1 MGQVRRWSCSA
12 ALIGAGVALAA
23 IAPVATA
30 QGRDHNGVP
39 TRAEVTRGRQLV
51 ITTDC
56 GGCHSATLNMETPGW
71 LAGKMSP
78 QQEFLIGPCAWDPN
92 AKPCFHTRPRNLTP
106 DNETGLGRFTR
117 RQIFNA
123 LRFGL
128 RPGETPDV
136 TITSTTPGKGNFPE
150 TPRYLA
156 VPMPWPGWRHMSD
169 QQLWDITAYL
179 KHGLKPFVN
188 KVEDSEGPPDFW
200 ASAYTVKDIGTY
212 PAPKY
217 PTATEKLP

>member
-1 MGQVRRWSCSA
+1 MEQVRRWSCITALASA
-12 ALIGAGVALAA
+12 AITLVVGAHVA
-23 IAPVATA
+23 IA
-30 QGRDHNGVP
+30 QGRNHNGKP
-39 TRAEVTRGRQLV
+39 TRAEIERGRMIV
-51 ITTDC
+51 ITRDC

-71 LAGKMSP
+71 LAGKMTP
-78 QQEFLIGPCAWDPN
+78 QQEFLVGPCAFDPA

-106 DNETGLGRFTR
+106 DNATGIGRFSR
-117 RQIFNA
+117 RQIFNS

-136 TITSTTPGKGNFPE
+136 EITSTTPGKGNFPE

-156 VPMPWPGWRHMSD
+156 VPMPWPGWRHMTD

-179 KHGLKPFVN
+179 KYGLKPFVN

-200 ASAYTVKDIGTY
+200 ASSYTEKDIGTY

>member
-1 MGQVRRWSCSA
+1 MRQVSKWWC
-12 ALIGAGVALAA
+12 ITALAGA
-23 IAPVATA
+23 ATLVVVAQVAVA
-30 QGRDHNGVP
+30 QGRNHNGTP
-39 TRAEVTRGRQLV
+39 TRAEVARGRSLV
-51 ITTDC
+51 INSGC

-71 LAGKMSP
+71 LAGVTIPRM
-78 QQEFLIGPCAWDPN
+78 EILIGPCSLILD
-92 AKPCFHTRPRNLTP
+92 AKPCFHVRPRNLTP
-106 DNETGLGRFTR
+106 ENSTGLGRFTR

-136 TITSTTPGKGNFPE
+136 EITSTTPGTGNFPI

-156 VPMPWPGWRHMSD
+156 VPMPWPSWRYMSD

-188 KVEDSEGPPDFW
+188 RVEDSEGPPDFW
-200 ASAYTVKDIGTY
+200 ASFYTEKEIGTY
-212 PAPKY
+212 PAQKY

>member
-1 MGQVRRWSCSA
+1 MGRFRRWFRSA
-12 ALIGAGVALAA
+12 VHVGASIALVA
-23 IAPVATA
+23 VAQVGTA
-30 QGRDHNGVP
+30 QGRGHNGVP
-39 TRAEVTRGRQLV
+39 TRAEVEHGRLLV
-51 ITTDC
+51 IRSDC
-56 GGCHSATLNMETPGW
+56 GGCHSATQNLETPGW
-71 LAGKMSP
+71 LAGKMVP
-78 QQEFLIGPCAWDPN
+78 QQEFLIGPCQFDPN

-136 TITSTTPGKGNFPE
+136 TISSMVPGNGNFPV

-156 VPMPWPGWRHMSD
+156 VPMPWPAWRHMTD

-200 ASAYTVKDIGTY
+200 ASAYTVKDFGTY

>member
-78 QQEFLIGPCAWDPN
+78 QQEFLIGPCAFDPN

-106 DNETGLGRFTR
+106 DNATGLGRFTR
-117 RQIFNA
+117 RQIFNS

-136 TITSTTPGKGNFPE
+136 TITSTTPGTGNFPT

-179 KHGLKPFVN
+179 KYGLKPFVN

-200 ASAYTVKDIGTY
+200 ASFYTEKEIGTY